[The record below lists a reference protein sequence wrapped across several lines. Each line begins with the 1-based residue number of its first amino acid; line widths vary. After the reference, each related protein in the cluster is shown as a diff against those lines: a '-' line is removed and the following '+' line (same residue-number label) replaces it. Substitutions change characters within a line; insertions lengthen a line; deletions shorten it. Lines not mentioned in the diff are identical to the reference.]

1 MTKKTAQGS
10 HSRRRVIGYSR
21 VSTDAQGNSGVG
33 LENQKA
39 GIQAFADKMN
49 WDLIEIFQ
57 DVATGMGPSS
67 AKERMGLQRAL
78 SMANDNDALLLVY
91 DWSRISRDNSSFED
105 IAKLLP
111 DRDRII
117 SVLQGT
123 TLSEASAAG
132 QHAYAQ
138 KQGEFIS
145 KSTKEGM
152 AKKRAEGAVFG
163 NPDIRGVQPS
173 GAAAA
178 EAKANTL
185 SRRIADVLIEVGDE
199 TLTLAQIGEILNDR
213 GILTGQGK
221 PWNKSRIR
229 VPLEKARA
237 MIRNDEEKA
246 SDAHYKDNP
255 LFGAF

>member
-1 MTKKTAQGS
+1 M
-10 HSRRRVIGYSR
+10 
-21 VSTDAQGNSGVG
+21 VSCR
-33 LENQKA
+33 
-39 GIQAFADKMN
+39 
-49 WDLIEIFQ
+49 
-57 DVATGMGPSS
+57 P
-67 AKERMGLQRAL
+67 
-78 SMANDNDALLLVY
+78 
-91 DWSRISRDNSSFED
+91 NSSHHD
-105 IAKLLP
+105 DWLLQC
-111 DRDRII
+111 D
-117 SVLQGT
+117 QGT
-123 TLSEASAAG
+123 EK
-132 QHAYAQ
+132 H
-138 KQGEFIS
+138 
-145 KSTKEGM
+145 TKH
-152 AKKRAEGAVFG
+152 RL
-163 NPDIRGVQPS
+163 PS